1 MERLKKYLD
10 KLTAEEA
17 AKALR
22 SFDIYYEELTEWNE
36 KFNLTAIKGR
46 EETIV
51 KHFADSLEGLP
62 YFAGRILDVGS
73 GAGFPS
79 VPIAIADKTLRFTLI
94 DSVNKKVN
102 FLKYIIDKLSLN
114 AKALHIRAEDIAGTG
129 MRESFDTVTARAV
142 APLNTLAE
150 YVLPLVKVGGSAVI
164 YKGEAT
170 EELEQAEKAILTL
183 GGSVKEVKKYSLPG
197 IDNDRTLIII
207 KKIAK
212 TPPEYPR
219 QGNKARQSPIM

>member
-10 KLTAEEA
+10 KLTTEEA

-94 DSVNKKVN
+94 DSINKKVN
-102 FLKYIIDKLSLN
+102 FLKHIIDKLSLN
-114 AKALHIRAEDIAGTG
+114 AKVLHIRAEDIAGTG

-207 KKIAK
+207 KKIVK